1 LVCQSIYCPCY
12 VVRNKFY
19 LYLKMWKEID
29 KYINEKLDKINY
41 KLKLLIIGVAYLVG
55 ITIRMLR

>member
-1 LVCQSIYCPCY
+1 
-12 VVRNKFY
+12 
-19 LYLKMWKEID
+19 MWKTITKID
-29 KYINEKLDKINY
+29 KYINEKLKGINY